1 MLNIRGRV
9 VPVGTR
15 YLWCE
20 ASFHLSSSARLMLSP
35 ATLQPFFFLFLF
47 PVSQDNSLV
56 MLDTLMRPVEGGV
69 LTATRGQRT
78 HGARG
83 REAFSFFP
91 NTHN

>member
-1 MLNIRGRV
+1 
-9 VPVGTR
+9 
-15 YLWCE
+15 
-20 ASFHLSSSARLMLSP
+20 MLSP

-56 MLDTLMRPVEGGV
+56 MLDTLMRPVEGGGV